1 MSPIGN
7 VSIRL
12 KLREE
17 EVGSYKGKHFL
28 SCNCQPPP
36 PSPHHKR
43 GFTGYEK
50 EETFR
55 TRGALFLKSK
65 EEKGEKSMLARARGK
80 EKKETATNDC
90 GN

>member
-1 MSPIGN
+1 MQ
-7 VSIRL
+7 
-12 KLREE
+12 
-17 EVGSYKGKHFL
+17 L
-28 SCNCQPPP
+28 SAPP

-43 GFTGYEK
+43 GFTEYEK

-55 TRGALFLKSK
+55 TRGARFLKSK
-65 EEKGEKSMLARARGK
+65 EEKGEKKHAIARARGK